1 MMGEAVH
8 ESEVSHVIVV
18 PQILPPARWPSLS
31 GCFRTAGLSEKQ
43 VPGQHK
49 RTSAPQELGT
59 ASGLAP
65 GRLGLGSCFH
75 GT

>member
-43 VPGQHK
+43 VPG
-49 RTSAPQELGT
+49 
-59 ASGLAP
+59 
-65 GRLGLGSCFH
+65 
-75 GT
+75 